1 MSNTKVY
8 LAPME
13 GLTDYMF
20 RNAFDEFFGHG
31 KIDKYFMPFIS
42 PNQTEKFL
50 AKEMRDID
58 RNNNLINSIPQIMTN
73 NSEDFIWTAH
83 MLFDNFG
90 YNEINLNAGC
100 PSGTVVSK
108 SKGSGMLADTDRL
121 ERILYEIMSDN
132 YIQDNNKMCIR
143 DRVCLVQSEAYSN
156 LIEYYYSN
164 ITNESYNKMT

>member
-58 RNNNLINSIPQIMTN
+58 RNNNFQRT
-73 NSEDFIWTAH
+73 FC
-83 MLFDNFG
+83 LFLPFQCDSFV
-90 YNEINLNAGC
+90 LLFFVLC
-100 PSGTVVSK
+100 
-108 SKGSGMLADTDRL
+108 
-121 ERILYEIMSDN
+121 
-132 YIQDNNKMCIR
+132 
-143 DRVCLVQSEAYSN
+143 
-156 LIEYYYSN
+156 
-164 ITNESYNKMT
+164 YNKFGT

>member
-31 KIDKYFMPFIS
+31 KINKYFMPFIS

-58 RNNNLINSIPQIMTN
+58 SNNNLINSIPQIMTN

-83 MLFDNFG
+83 MLLITSDIMKLTLMQAVPLEQSFPNPKAQECLQILTG
-90 YNEINLNAGC
+90 LNAYFM
-100 PSGTVVSK
+100 K
-108 SKGSGMLADTDRL
+108 
-121 ERILYEIMSDN
+121 
-132 YIQDNNKMCIR
+132 
-143 DRVCLVQSEAYSN
+143 
-156 LIEYYYSN
+156 
-164 ITNESYNKMT
+164 

>member
-20 RNAFDEFFGHG
+20 RNAFDEFFGNG

-58 RNNNLINSIPQIMTN
+58 RNNNFQRTFLSIFTISM
-73 NSEDFIWTAH
+73 
-83 MLFDNFG
+83 
-90 YNEINLNAGC
+90 
-100 PSGTVVSK
+100 
-108 SKGSGMLADTDRL
+108 
-121 ERILYEIMSDN
+121 
-132 YIQDNNKMCIR
+132 
-143 DRVCLVQSEAYSN
+143 
-156 LIEYYYSN
+156 
-164 ITNESYNKMT
+164 

>member
-58 RNNNLINSIPQIMTN
+58 SNNNLINSIPQIMTN
-73 NSEDFIWTAH
+73 NSENFIWTAH
-83 MLFDNFG
+83 MLLITSDIMKLTLMQAVLWNSRFQ
-90 YNEINLNAGC
+90 IQRLRNAC
-100 PSGTVVSK
+100 
-108 SKGSGMLADTDRL
+108 R
-121 ERILYEIMSDN
+121 Y
-132 YIQDNNKMCIR
+132 
-143 DRVCLVQSEAYSN
+143 
-156 LIEYYYSN
+156 
-164 ITNESYNKMT
+164 

>member
-83 MLFDNFG
+83 MLLITSDIMKLTLMQAVPLEQSFPNPKVQECLQILTG
-90 YNEINLNAGC
+90 LNAYFM
-100 PSGTVVSK
+100 K
-108 SKGSGMLADTDRL
+108 
-121 ERILYEIMSDN
+121 
-132 YIQDNNKMCIR
+132 
-143 DRVCLVQSEAYSN
+143 
-156 LIEYYYSN
+156 
-164 ITNESYNKMT
+164 

>member
-50 AKEMRDID
+50 AKE
-58 RNNNLINSIPQIMTN
+58 
-73 NSEDFIWTAH
+73 
-83 MLFDNFG
+83 
-90 YNEINLNAGC
+90 
-100 PSGTVVSK
+100 
-108 SKGSGMLADTDRL
+108 
-121 ERILYEIMSDN
+121 
-132 YIQDNNKMCIR
+132 
-143 DRVCLVQSEAYSN
+143 
-156 LIEYYYSN
+156 
-164 ITNESYNKMT
+164 

>member
-31 KIDKYFMPFIS
+31 KIDKYLCHLYHLTR
-42 PNQTEKFL
+42 QQKFL

-83 MLFDNFG
+83 MHF
-90 YNEINLNAGC
+90 
-100 PSGTVVSK
+100 
-108 SKGSGMLADTDRL
+108 
-121 ERILYEIMSDN
+121 
-132 YIQDNNKMCIR
+132 
-143 DRVCLVQSEAYSN
+143 
-156 LIEYYYSN
+156 
-164 ITNESYNKMT
+164 

>member
-58 RNNNLINSIPQIMTN
+58 RNNVPLEQSFPNPKAQECLQILT
-73 NSEDFIWTAH
+73 
-83 MLFDNFG
+83 G
-90 YNEINLNAGC
+90 LNAYFM
-100 PSGTVVSK
+100 K
-108 SKGSGMLADTDRL
+108 
-121 ERILYEIMSDN
+121 
-132 YIQDNNKMCIR
+132 
-143 DRVCLVQSEAYSN
+143 
-156 LIEYYYSN
+156 
-164 ITNESYNKMT
+164 

>member
-90 YNEINLNAGC
+90 YNEINLNAGDEVEDDYMDEITD
-100 PSGTVVSK
+100 TV
-108 SKGSGMLADTDRL
+108 
-121 ERILYEIMSDN
+121 Y
-132 YIQDNNKMCIR
+132 R
-143 DRVCLVQSEAYSN
+143 DFFGDQFVDMNVRFH
-156 LIEYYYSN
+156 
-164 ITNESYNKMT
+164 

>member
-73 NSEDFIWTAH
+73 NSEDFSRITEVLTKIINSCVYYPH
-83 MLFDNFG
+83 DNTLPF
-90 YNEINLNAGC
+90 
-100 PSGTVVSK
+100 
-108 SKGSGMLADTDRL
+108 
-121 ERILYEIMSDN
+121 
-132 YIQDNNKMCIR
+132 
-143 DRVCLVQSEAYSN
+143 
-156 LIEYYYSN
+156 
-164 ITNESYNKMT
+164 

>member
-83 MLFDNFG
+83 MLLITSD
-90 YNEINLNAGC
+90 
-100 PSGTVVSK
+100 
-108 SKGSGMLADTDRL
+108 
-121 ERILYEIMSDN
+121 IM
-132 YIQDNNKMCIR
+132 KLTLM
-143 DRVCLVQSEAYSN
+143 
-156 LIEYYYSN
+156 
-164 ITNESYNKMT
+164 

>member
-58 RNNNLINSIPQIMTN
+58 SNNGQPICFLITSDIMKLTLMQAVPLEQSFPNPKAQECLQILT
-73 NSEDFIWTAH
+73 
-83 MLFDNFG
+83 G
-90 YNEINLNAGC
+90 LNAYFM
-100 PSGTVVSK
+100 K
-108 SKGSGMLADTDRL
+108 
-121 ERILYEIMSDN
+121 
-132 YIQDNNKMCIR
+132 
-143 DRVCLVQSEAYSN
+143 
-156 LIEYYYSN
+156 
-164 ITNESYNKMT
+164 

>member
-73 NSEDFIWTAH
+73 NSEDFICFLITSDIMKLTLMQAVP
-83 MLFDNFG
+83 LEQSFPNQKAQECLQILTG
-90 YNEINLNAGC
+90 LNAYFM
-100 PSGTVVSK
+100 K
-108 SKGSGMLADTDRL
+108 
-121 ERILYEIMSDN
+121 
-132 YIQDNNKMCIR
+132 
-143 DRVCLVQSEAYSN
+143 
-156 LIEYYYSN
+156 
-164 ITNESYNKMT
+164 

>member
-58 RNNNLINSIPQIMTN
+58 RNNNLINSIIQRISYGQPICFLITSDIMKLTLMQAVPLEQSFPNPKAQECLQILT
-73 NSEDFIWTAH
+73 
-83 MLFDNFG
+83 G
-90 YNEINLNAGC
+90 LNAYFM
-100 PSGTVVSK
+100 K
-108 SKGSGMLADTDRL
+108 
-121 ERILYEIMSDN
+121 
-132 YIQDNNKMCIR
+132 
-143 DRVCLVQSEAYSN
+143 
-156 LIEYYYSN
+156 
-164 ITNESYNKMT
+164 